1 MAWINVI
8 NEEKATGSL
17 KDQYNNLI
25 EPWGGV
31 DNILF
36 LIYESNDPFSK
47 KNLDKNRQLLESLE
61 TIDGVESVTSLTNLE
76 LFTEG
81 GDYLLQP
88 VYEEIPY
95 EVLLKIFWDNHNPT
109 TPNRQG
115 PDIGTQYRSVIFF
128 HTPEQEKD
136 ALEMK
141 TKLASVAREKFNA
154 EIVTEIKPAEKFY
167 RAEEYHQQ
175 YFAKSNL

>member
-1 MAWINVI
+1 M
-8 NEEKATGSL
+8 KATFGAGCFWHVEEIFRKTKGVKST
-17 KDQYNNLI
+17 QVGYS
-25 EPWGGV
+25 GGMKQ
-31 DNILF
+31 NPT
-36 LIYESNDPFSK
+36 YEDVCT
-47 KNLDKNRQLLESLE
+47 D
-61 TIDGVESVTSLTNLE
+61 TTGHAESVQV
-76 LFTEG
+76 
-81 GDYLLQP
+81 DYAP
-88 VYEEIPY
+88 EEIPY

-109 TPNRQG
+109 TPNSQG